1 MGAGTSDFVEASGKL
16 ESILSRKSCCM
27 IKFMGRHNTF
37 HCSICAN
44 CNFKIQIHYA
54 GRPFYQIGVLGFKA
68 ALCVAYIRILSRGQ
82 RLYRIIVWAV
92 MITCIAGHVACTL
105 VLIFQCRPV
114 SISPRWSSL
123 HLILTTFKV
132 QKTWIPATIGSCLPD
147 VPTFTGL
154 AIVTIVYDIIIF
166 LLPIPLIW
174 TLQIRKRRKI
184 ALMGVF
190 LLGFFTTLCSFLRL
204 SRIAL
209 IAMDGDLTYLVL
221 WGTIELNVGVSNVIS
236 LPSINIF
243 HAD

>member
-1 MGAGTSDFVEASGKL
+1 MGARTSDFVEASGKL
-16 ESILSRKSCCM
+16 ESILSCKLCCI

-44 CNFKIQIHYA
+44 CTFKIQIHFA

-68 ALCVAYIRILSRGQ
+68 ALCVAYMRILSRGR
-82 RLYRIIVWAV
+82 RLYRIIVWVV

-114 SISPRWSSL
+114 SISPRWLSL
-123 HLILTTFKV
+123 HLILTIFKV
-132 QKTWIPATIGSCLPD
+132 QKSWIPATIGSCLAD

-174 TLQIRKRRKI
+174 ALQIQKRRKI

-204 SRIAL
+204 SRIAPL
-209 IAMDGDLTYLVL
+209 AIDGDLTYLVL

-243 HAD
+243 YAD

>member
-1 MGAGTSDFVEASGKL
+1 V
-16 ESILSRKSCCM
+16 
-27 IKFMGRHNTF
+27 IKFIGRHNTF
-37 HCSICAN
+37 NCSICSN
-44 CNFKIQIHYA
+44 CAFKIQIHYA
-54 GRPFYQIGVLGFKA
+54 GRPFYQVGVLGFKA
-68 ALCVAYIRILSRGQ
+68 ALCVAYMRILSRGQ
-82 RLYRIIVWAV
+82 RVYRIIIWAV

-114 SISPRWSSL
+114 SIPQKWSSL
-123 HLILTTFKV
+123 YLILTTFKV
-132 QKTWIPATIGSCLPD
+132 QKSWIPATIGSCLAD

-174 TLQIRKRRKI
+174 ALQIRKRRKV

-209 IAMDGDLTYLVL
+209 LAKNGDLTYVTL

-236 LPSINIF
+236 LPSIDIF
-243 HAD
+243 DAD

>member
-1 MGAGTSDFVEASGKL
+1 
-16 ESILSRKSCCM
+16 
-27 IKFMGRHNTF
+27 MGRHNNF
-37 HCSICAN
+37 NCSICAN
-44 CNFKIQIHYA
+44 CTFKIQIHYA

-68 ALCVAYIRILSRGQ
+68 ALCVAYMRILSRGQ
-82 RLYRIIVWAV
+82 RLYRIIVWVV
-92 MITCIAGHVACTL
+92 MISCIAGHVACTL

-132 QKTWIPATIGSCLPD
+132 QKSWIPATIGFCLAD

-154 AIVTIVYDIIIF
+154 ATVTIVYDIIIF

-174 TLQIRKRRKI
+174 ALQIRKRRKV

-204 SRIAL
+204 SRITLLA
-209 IAMDGDLTYLVL
+209 INGDLTYVTL

-236 LPSINIF
+236 SPSINIF
-243 HAD
+243 DADCIDRIDMCSYLSATVHLLERKDIK

>member
-1 MGAGTSDFVEASGKL
+1 MNKL
-16 ESILSRKSCCM
+16 
-27 IKFMGRHNTF
+27 MGRHNISN
-37 HCSICAN
+37 CSICVN
-44 CNFKIQIHYA
+44 CTFKIQIHYA

-68 ALCVAYIRILSRGQ
+68 ALCVAYLRILSRGQ
-82 RLYRIIVWAV
+82 HLYRIIVWAV

-114 SISPRWSSL
+114 SISPRWSIL
-123 HLILTTFKV
+123 HLTLTTFKV
-132 QKTWIPATIGSCLPD
+132 QKSWIPATVGSCLAD

-166 LLPIPLIW
+166 LLPIPVIW
-174 TLQIRKRRKI
+174 GLQIRKRRKV
-184 ALMGVF
+184 ALIGVF

-209 IAMDGDLTYLVL
+209 LAINGDLTYVTL

-236 LPSINIF
+236 SPSLNIF
-243 HAD
+243 DAD

>member
-44 CNFKIQIHYA
+44 CTLKIQIHFA

-68 ALCVAYIRILSRGQ
+68 ALCVAYLRILSGGQ

-105 VLIFQCRPV
+105 VLIFQCIPV

-132 QKTWIPATIGSCLPD
+132 QKSWIPATIGSCLAD

-174 TLQIRKRRKI
+174 VLQIRKRRKI

-204 SRIAL
+204 SRIAPL
-209 IAMDGDLTYLVL
+209 AINGDFTYLVL

-243 HAD
+243 YAD